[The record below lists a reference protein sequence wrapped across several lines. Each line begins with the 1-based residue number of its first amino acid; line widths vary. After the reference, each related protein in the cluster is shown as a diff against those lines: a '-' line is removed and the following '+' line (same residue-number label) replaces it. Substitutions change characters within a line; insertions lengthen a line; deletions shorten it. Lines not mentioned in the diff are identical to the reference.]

1 MAVATRADLA
11 MSPEEEVLLEHD
23 RKEQAEL
30 EALRGTDDP
39 APETR
44 VLDAILSVAE
54 SHDRVCQYLE
64 NKLHRELGIRGG
76 GLHGQPHDDAELNA
90 YLSSVIELCA
100 ILTPAAMRR
109 IPAPVFAKAVAF
121 DGTIE
126 ELQGDE
132 LEAFMRPI
140 FEESGIGSRFEVRSG
155 YQVYELDAAGKLPQR
170 S

>member
-1 MAVATRADLA
+1 MAVTTRADLA
-11 MSPEEEVLLEHD
+11 MSPEEEVLFEHD

-39 APETR
+39 AGAPETR

-54 SHDRVCQYLE
+54 SHDRVCQYME
-64 NKLHRELGIRGG
+64 DKLRRDLGIRGG
-76 GLHGQPHDDAELNA
+76 AHGQPHDDAELNA
-90 YLSSVIELCA
+90 LLFSVIELCA
-100 ILTPAAMRR
+100 ILAPAAMRR
-109 IPAPVFAKAVAF
+109 IPAPVFAKAVAV

-155 YQVYELDAAGKLPQR
+155 YQVYREREAPAA
-170 S
+170 SN

>member
-1 MAVATRADLA
+1 MAVATTRADLA
-11 MSPEEEVLLEHD
+11 MSPEEEVLFEHD

-44 VLDAILSVAE
+44 VLDAILSVAV
-54 SHDRVCQYLE
+54 SHDRVCQYME
-64 NKLHRELGIRGG
+64 DKLRRELGIRGG
-76 GLHGQPHDDAELNA
+76 AHGRPHDDAELND
-90 YLSSVIELCA
+90 LLFSVIELCA
-100 ILTPAAMRR
+100 ILAPAAMRR

-155 YQVYELDAAGKLPQR
+155 YQVYRERETPAA
-170 S
+170 SN